1 MLEEYADILTVEEVC
16 EALRIGENA
25 AYALL
30 AADSSKATATA
41 AAGGSP
47 RKQSVGSSWSAP
59 GWDNVKAPGMTA
71 VIPGV

>member
-30 AADSSKATATA
+30 GSGQLKGYRNGCRWRIPKEAVRRFILER
-41 AAGGSP
+41 AGLG
-47 RKQSVGSSWSAP
+47 
-59 GWDNVKAPGMTA
+59 
-71 VIPGV
+71 

>member
-30 AADSSKATATA
+30 GSGQLKTDAP
-41 AAGGSP
+41 GGSP
-47 RKQSVGSSWSAP
+47 RNRSAASFS
-59 GWDNVKAPGMTA
+59 GRRDWDKSRAKAGKKP
-71 VIPGV
+71 V